1 MRFLLFLLCPLL
13 ILPGSAASQEGPFPQ
28 GPPPRYQVSTLEEP
42 VSGLRSANLISDLAT
57 DAGGVVWASNYL
69 GIVRL
74 DTVTDTLQWMVG
86 GLQGISGEVEE
97 LSLDPSGVVWFS
109 MFGGPLCRWVV
120 GEAPLCVEHPEG
132 SPGPPP
138 GYLPAET
145 QDAVMDMAP
154 DGEGGLRMAFFR
166 RQRDLLQTEVD
177 DRTKDLKASMIEADQ
192 ANRAKSTFL
201 FEIVVELADEA
212 EVMGRDGQ
220 AQVVGL
226 EPDSMVPTVVV
237 SYAEEL
243 EGVREEAPAG
253 VQALVA
259 LLEDFDYDGAPVL
272 INRFPPQGD

>member
-28 GPPPRYQVSTLEEP
+28 GPPPRYQVSTLE
-42 VSGLRSANLISDLAT
+42 
-57 DAGGVVWASNYL
+57 
-69 GIVRL
+69 GIDGSTR
-74 DTVTDTLQWMVG
+74 TVTDTLQWMVG
-86 GLQGISGEVEE
+86 GPQGLQGISGEVEE
-97 LSLDPSGVVWFS
+97 LSIDPSGVVWFS

-120 GEAPLCVEHPEG
+120 GDAPLCVEHPEG